1 MLAIKNV
8 LVATDFSE
16 CSDTAL
22 VYARA
27 LAGKFGGQ
35 LHIFHDV
42 QFVSGADVSGIGG
55 YGAALPTL
63 YAELEADARQRLD
76 ELVSD
81 ADRELLHVKTTI
93 SSGDVP
99 AQAIVEYA
107 KTEAIDL
114 IVVGTHGRRGLS
126 HVLLGSVAESV
137 VRTAPCPV
145 LTVRH
150 PQHEFV
156 VANAGAIGASAQTP
170 P

>member
-16 CSDTAL
+16 CSDTA
-22 VYARA
+22 VTYARA
-27 LAGKFGGQ
+27 LAGKFGAQ
-35 LHIFHDV
+35 LHIFHVV

-55 YGAALPTL
+55 YAAAVPTL
-63 YAELEADARQRLD
+63 YAELEADARERLG

-81 ADRELLHVKTTI
+81 ADRELLHVKTAI
-93 SSGDVP
+93 SVGDVP
-99 AQAIVEYA
+99 ASAIVAYA

-114 IVVGTHGRRGLS
+114 IVIGTHGRRGLS

-137 VRTAPCPV
+137 VRMAPCPV

-156 VANAGAIGASAQTP
+156 VPNTGAIGTSAQP
-170 P
+170 PS